1 MSAEWEDAKGAKRV
15 QVEPEAATGTASR
28 FTWPTFTVLGG
39 HDNFL
44 PMLAR
49 EDKKKGRRKNA
60 LTFFEA
66 AIRSW
71 QLAKEEFVSF
81 RKI

>member
-49 EDKKKGRRKNA
+49 EDKKEGRRKKCFD
-60 LTFFEA
+60 LF
-66 AIRSW
+66 
-71 QLAKEEFVSF
+71 
-81 RKI
+81 